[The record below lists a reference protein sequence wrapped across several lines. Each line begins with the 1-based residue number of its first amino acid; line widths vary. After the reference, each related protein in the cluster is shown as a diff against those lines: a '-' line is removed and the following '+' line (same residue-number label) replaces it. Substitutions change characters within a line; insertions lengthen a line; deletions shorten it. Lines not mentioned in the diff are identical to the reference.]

1 MPTNEAM
8 AINQNYMA
16 AERTELSKV
25 RTSLALNNSR
35 LAAERTHLSY
45 LRTIVTLL
53 GSAATL
59 YQALPLLGVSKVF
72 TAGLTAFLL
81 LAAAFFIYKDATT
94 YPRLKKELAEI
105 EQRISFLAD
114 ETEGKCIIG
123 RKTKL
128 PPFLFTHL

>member
-1 MPTNEAM
+1 MLEKKETMPTNEAM

-16 AERTELSKV
+16 TERTELSKV

-45 LRTIVTLL
+45 LRTIVT
-53 GSAATL
+53 
-59 YQALPLLGVSKVF
+59 LLGVSKVF

-114 ETEGKCIIG
+114 ETEGKMY
-123 RKTKL
+123 
-128 PPFLFTHL
+128 HWEED

>member
-1 MPTNEAM
+1 MIEKKETMPANEAM

-25 RTSLALNNSR
+25 RSSLALNNSR

-59 YQALPLLGVSKVF
+59 YQALPCSASVKFLPPALPPSCFLQPPSLFTRMPPLIPGSKRNS
-72 TAGLTAFLL
+72 
-81 LAAAFFIYKDATT
+81 
-94 YPRLKKELAEI
+94 PRLN
-105 EQRISFLAD
+105 SVSHF
-114 ETEGKCIIG
+114 
-123 RKTKL
+123 
-128 PPFLFTHL
+128 

>member
-1 MPTNEAM
+1 MLEKKETMPTNEAM

-16 AERTELSKV
+16 TERTELSKV

-59 YQALPLLGVSKVF
+59 YPALPLLGVSKVF

-81 LAAAFFIYKDATT
+81 LAATFFIYKDATT
-94 YPRLKKELAEI
+94 YPRLKKDLAEI

-114 ETEGKCIIG
+114 ETEGKMYHWEG
-123 RKTKL
+123 D
-128 PPFLFTHL
+128 

>member
-1 MPTNEAM
+1 MLEKKETMPTNEAM

-81 LAAAFFIYKDATT
+81 LAATFFIYKDATT

-105 EQRISFLAD
+105 EQRISSLAD
-114 ETEGKCIIG
+114 ETEGKMY
-123 RKTKL
+123 
-128 PPFLFTHL
+128 HWEED

>member
-1 MPTNEAM
+1 MLEKKETMPTNEAM
-8 AINQNYMA
+8 AINQNHMA

-105 EQRISFLAD
+105 EQRISVLAE
-114 ETEGKCIIG
+114 ETEEKMY
-123 RKTKL
+123 
-128 PPFLFTHL
+128 HWEED